1 MSHSSML
8 ANSATEESEY
18 TDLMNIKVTRNY
30 LQDLEESN
38 LAPYSAKSNYSL
50 GRKYPE
56 DPHPY
61 RTEFQR
67 DRERI
72 IHSRA
77 FRRLEYKTQV
87 FVNHEGDHYR
97 TRLTHTIE
105 VAQIARS
112 IARALRLNEDLAESI
127 ALAHDLGHTPFGHS
141 GEKELNDLLKDDG
154 GFEHNRQSL
163 RVVEKLEKRYDQFY
177 GLNLTWETR
186 EGIIKHSSF
195 YDHPEVSD
203 FAPDEMPS
211 LEAQII
217 DYADEIAYNNHDL
230 DDGISSGLLKL
241 DDIEK
246 LQIWKA
252 AIDLPVS
259 GAPTRNS
266 KMIVYRAIRNIINI
280 LVSDLIE
287 TTGVNIKSLSISS
300 YADVRGAPRK
310 IVEFS
315 KAIGEANDELKE
327 FLWTNLYQHY
337 RVVRMS
343 IKAQKVVRDL
353 FTLYHEHPK
362 ALPYS
367 YFSRI
372 ETDGLKPTISDYIA
386 GMTDR
391 YAMGEHQKL
400 TDPMIRV

>member
-1 MSHSSML
+1 MEKDYR
-8 ANSATEESEY
+8 T
-18 TDLMNIKVTRNY
+18 Y
-30 LQDLEESN
+30 LQDLEESL
-38 LAPYSAKSNYSL
+38 LAPYAAMSKRTR
-50 GRKYPE
+50 GRE
-56 DPHPY
+56 HGEQPHAY

-141 GEKELNDLLKDDG
+141 GERALDELMRGAG

-163 RVVEKLEKRYDQFY
+163 RVVEKLEERYPDFP

-186 EGIIKHSSF
+186 EGVIKHSTR
-195 YDHPEVSD
+195 YDHPELSN
-203 FAPDEMPS
+203 FAPEEQPA

-217 DYADEIAYNNHDL
+217 DFADEIAYNNHDL
-230 DDGISSGLLKL
+230 DDGLSSGMLDLEAVRKL
-241 DDIEK
+241 AVWR
-246 LQIWKA
+246 LA
-252 AIDLPVS
+252 ARSLGDGISLPRDRKYMVTT
-259 GAPTRNS
+259 A
-266 KMIVYRAIRNIINI
+266 IRAIINL

-287 TTGVNIKSLSISS
+287 TTRRGIEGLGIKGMD
-300 YADVRGAPRK
+300 DVRKAPARIVGFSGEIGA
-310 IVEFS
+310 
-315 KAIGEANDELKE
+315 ANQELKD
-327 FLWTNLYQHY
+327 FLMGGLYQHY

-343 IKAQKVVRDL
+343 IKAQKVVMDL
-353 FTLYHEHPK
+353 FTIYHQHPNALYE
-362 ALPYS
+362 S
-367 YFSRI
+367 YHKRI
-372 ETDGLKPTISDYIA
+372 KTDGLEQTISDYIA

-391 YAMGEHQKL
+391 YALEEHQKL
-400 TDPMIRV
+400 TDPSFRV

>member
-1 MSHSSML
+1 
-8 ANSATEESEY
+8 
-18 TDLMNIKVTRNY
+18 MNITRDY
-30 LQDLEESN
+30 LQNNEDKL
-38 LAPYSAKSNYSL
+38 LAPYAAKSKFSL
-50 GRKYPE
+50 GREYREKSHE
-56 DPHPY
+56 Y

-97 TRLTHTIE
+97 TRMTHTIE

-141 GEKELNDLLKDDG
+141 GERALNDILSDSG

-163 RVVEKLEKRYDQFY
+163 RVVEKLEERYNEFP

-186 EGIIKHSSF
+186 EGIIKHSTY
-195 YDHPEVSD
+195 YDHPEVSQY
-203 FAPDEMPS
+203 APDEKPS

-217 DYADEIAYNNHDL
+217 DFADEIAYNNHDL
-230 DDGISSGLLKL
+230 DDGISSGLLDLEDISKL
-241 DDIEK
+241 R
-246 LQIWKA
+246 IWQMALSA
-252 AIDLPVS
+252 AGQDVPRQKKFLVN
-259 GAPTRNS
+259 T
-266 KMIVYRAIRNIINI
+266 MIRSIINI
-280 LVSDLIE
+280 FVSDLIN
-287 TTGVNIKSLSISS
+287 TTKKNIDRLSIKTFK
-300 YADVRGAPRK
+300 DVKKCGM
-310 IVEFS
+310 
-315 KAIGEANDELKE
+315 KAAGFCEEISEANMELKS
-327 FLWTNLYQHY
+327 FLNKNLYQHY

-343 IKAQKVVRDL
+343 IKAQRVVREL
-353 FTLYHEHPK
+353 FAIYFENPHTLSQGY
-362 ALPYS
+362 L
-367 YFSRI
+367 SRI
-372 ETDGLKPTISDYIA
+372 ESDGLKQTISDYIA

-391 YAMGEHQKL
+391 YALEEHQKL